1 MMFELQTWGKI
12 LEFAVMLPGKDVFI
26 MFWFLL
32 LFEVPRYALSFP
44 GIVMM
49 YLRDIKN
56 DKTNRPKV
64 PPNIGKVSVLIA
76 GHNESDAIEHGV
88 KSLIKQSFRDF
99 EIVCVSDGSTDDTY
113 EIMKRLQREGLV
125 QKVAGNQT
133 RGGKASAINLAARLA
148 SGDILIVIDCDCTF
162 EHHAI
167 AEILAPFADPLVGGI
182 SASVLA
188 KNGEASFC
196 ASLQAIEY
204 LSGMVLGK
212 AQMDLMGQLCM
223 ISGAFGAFRREAWNR
238 VNGMD
243 PGPGE
248 DLDISLRIRFAG
260 YKLAFAHRAVAYTDV
275 PTTLFN
281 LFRQRNRWERDS
293 IWLRFRK
300 HGWMFNPFH
309 PKFSTKEVLHQ
320 WDFVV
325 FTVLATFIFPVYM
338 TYVALWLET
347 SFWPIMAIAAV
358 MTLTLDFFVFCC
370 AVIATGNKD
379 HWKYLPYV
387 FVYGF
392 FQSYIMRMHRLW
404 SFSAEWIYSVS
415 RTDAFAPPKVN
426 AWIRWK

>member
-1 MMFELQTWGKI
+1 MFELQTWGKI
-12 LEFAVMLPGKDVFI
+12 LEFALRIPGSDIFI

-32 LFEVPRYALSFP
+32 IFEVPRYALSFP

-49 YLRDIKN
+49 YLRDIKA
-56 DKTNRPKV
+56 DRLQRPV
-64 PPNIGKVSVLIA
+64 LPDIGKVSILIA
-76 GHNESDAIEHGV
+76 GHNEADAIEHGV
-88 KSLIKQSFRDF
+88 KSLMRQSFRDF
-99 EIVCVSDGSTDDTY
+99 EIVCVSDGSTDDTF

-162 EHHAI
+162 EEHAI
-167 AEILAPFADPLVGGI
+167 AEILVPFHDPLVAGV

-212 AQMDLMGQLCM
+212 AQLDLFGQLCM
-223 ISGAFGAFRREAWNR
+223 ISGAFGAFRKTAWTR

-248 DLDISLRIRFAG
+248 DLDISLRLRFAG

-275 PTTLFN
+275 PVTLFN

-293 IWLRFRK
+293 LWLRYRK
-300 HGWMFNPFH
+300 HGWTFNPFKRNFR
-309 PKFSTKEVLHQ
+309 PSEVVHQ
-320 WDFVV
+320 IEFTV
-325 FTVLATFIFPVYM
+325 FTLAATLIFPVYM
-338 TYVALWLET
+338 VYCAVWLQT

-358 MTLTLDFFVFCC
+358 MTLVLDFFVFCC

-379 HWKYLPYV
+379 HWKFLPYV
-387 FVYGF
+387 FVYGL
-392 FQSYIMRMHRLW
+392 FQSYVMRMHRLW

-415 RTDAFAPPKVN
+415 RHDAFAPPKVN